1 MEYLLKMLFFANIAS
16 NLKVESMH
24 LAHRNCEY
32 ILGVIYLFVF
42 PVLLWADNK
51 VNTYHFKSISTSVN
65 FPTNEVRKLFQ
76 DSQGYIWIS
85 TYNGLLRY
93 DGYSIVVYKPD
104 GVNHGR
110 SIDSFVNMVAEDKE
124 NNLWIGTEIER
135 ENKNGETEILTKD
148 WYYNHEFDDAEL
160 RMLIDSILF
169 SKTIPRNQAQ
179 ELIEKIKGLSNVYFS
194 AKVQHVCNLPGL
206 SHTDN
211 RQTMLN
217 VEMIDDAISEG
228 KKVAF
233 LYNTYGIDKHLHPRK
248 DTKYIVNPYQM
259 VANEGKYY
267 LICNY
272 DKYDNLSNYR
282 IDRMTE
288 IEILD
293 EKVKDKSL
301 VKGMEHGLNLPQ
313 HMAEHLY
320 MFSDSAATIVL
331 KVQKGNMGDIV
342 DWFDK
347 NFEVLSPK
355 FVQNNYPDNFNP
367 EADANKAF
375 IRVTCSQNA
384 MFHWAMQYGT
394 SVEVIE
400 PADLRERIRN
410 AVNEMAERYK

>member
-1 MEYLLKMLFFANIAS
+1 MAYPTSGKKMLNICILDI
-16 NLKVESMH
+16 LKKYTDCDHTMDQKDIMRKLTEDYDITVD
-24 LAHRNCEY
+24 R
-32 ILGVIYLFVF
+32 
-42 PVLLWADNK
+42 
-51 VNTYHFKSISTSVN
+51 KSIKAN
-65 FPTNEVRKLFQ
+65 LDCLF
-76 DSQGYIWIS
+76 DYGY
-85 TYNGLLRY
+85 
-93 DGYSIVVYKPD
+93 
-104 GVNHGR
+104 
-110 SIDSFVNMVAEDKE
+110 
-124 NNLWIGTEIER
+124 EIECT
-135 ENKNGETEILTKD
+135 KTERIKKDGTKEIITSN

-233 LYNTYGIDKHLHPRK
+233 LYNTYGIDKQLHPRK

-282 IDRMTE
+282 IDRMKE

-320 MFSDSAATIVL
+320 MFSDPAATIVL

-355 FVQNNYPDNFNP
+355 
-367 EADANKAF
+367 
-375 IRVTCSQNA
+375 
-384 MFHWAMQYGT
+384 
-394 SVEVIE
+394 
-400 PADLRERIRN
+400 
-410 AVNEMAERYK
+410 

>member
-1 MEYLLKMLFFANIAS
+1 MSTYMVDGKKMMNICILEILRKYTDSEHTMDQKDIIKKLETEYGMKVDRKSVKS
-16 NLKVESMH
+16 NLMNLVD
-24 LAHRNCEY
+24 
-32 ILGVIYLFVF
+32 F
-42 PVLLWADNK
+42 
-51 VNTYHFKSISTSVN
+51 
-65 FPTNEVRKLFQ
+65 
-76 DSQGYIWIS
+76 GY
-85 TYNGLLRY
+85 
-93 DGYSIVVYKPD
+93 
-104 GVNHGR
+104 
-110 SIDSFVNMVAEDKE
+110 
-124 NNLWIGTEIER
+124 NLECTEIER
-135 ENKNGETEILTKD
+135 ENKNGEIEILTKD

-233 LYNTYGIDKHLHPRK
+233 LYNTYGIDKQLHPRK

-293 EKVKDKSL
+293 EKVKDKRD
-301 VKGMEHGLNLPQ
+301 GAWTE
-313 HMAEHLY
+313 
-320 MFSDSAATIVL
+320 SATAY
-331 KVQKGNMGDIV
+331 G
-342 DWFDK
+342 
-347 NFEVLSPK
+347 
-355 FVQNNYPDNFNP
+355 
-367 EADANKAF
+367 
-375 IRVTCSQNA
+375 
-384 MFHWAMQYGT
+384 GT
-394 SVEVIE
+394 SLHVQ
-400 PADLRERIRN
+400 
-410 AVNEMAERYK
+410 

>member
-1 MEYLLKMLFFANIAS
+1 
-16 NLKVESMH
+16 
-24 LAHRNCEY
+24 
-32 ILGVIYLFVF
+32 
-42 PVLLWADNK
+42 
-51 VNTYHFKSISTSVN
+51 
-65 FPTNEVRKLFQ
+65 
-76 DSQGYIWIS
+76 
-85 TYNGLLRY
+85 
-93 DGYSIVVYKPD
+93 
-104 GVNHGR
+104 
-110 SIDSFVNMVAEDKE
+110 
-124 NNLWIGTEIER
+124 
-135 ENKNGETEILTKD
+135 
-148 WYYNHEFDDAEL
+148 
-160 RMLIDSILF
+160 
-169 SKTIPRNQAQ
+169 
-179 ELIEKIKGLSNVYFS
+179 
-194 AKVQHVCNLPGL
+194 
-206 SHTDN
+206 
-211 RQTMLN
+211 
-217 VEMIDDAISEG
+217 
-228 KKVAF
+228 
-233 LYNTYGIDKHLHPRK
+233 
-248 DTKYIVNPYQM
+248 M

-320 MFSDSAATIVL
+320 MFSDPSATIVL
-331 KVQKGNMGDIV
+331 KVQKANMGDIV

-355 FVQNNYPDNFNP
+355 FVQNNYPQNFKP
-367 EADANKAF
+367 ETDADKAF

-400 PADLRERIRN
+400 PAALRERIRN

>member
-1 MEYLLKMLFFANIAS
+1 MESLNNILKKSLNKEFLSAIISNPREKGGIVKIKIRPVEHKDNI
-16 NLKVESMH
+16 LYQCEE
-24 LAHRNCEY
+24 HRNNQVFHHNLNEEEAAGYIENAMQEFKQMQLETRKFRYQVLVSKKGKMTIQRRLQTGRFKEIDLSHNRKKHY
-32 ILGVIYLFVF
+32 ILEEGKAVPFLQDLGVMTKEGEI
-42 PVLLWADNK
+42 
-51 VNTYHFKSISTSVN
+51 
-65 FPTNEVRKLFQ
+65 VRTKF
-76 DSQGYIWIS
+76 
-85 TYNGLLRY
+85 
-93 DGYSIVVYKPD
+93 
-104 GVNHGR
+104 
-110 SIDSFVNMVAEDKE
+110 DKFRQ
-124 NNLWIGTEIER
+124 I
-135 ENKNGETEILTKD
+135 
-148 WYYNHEFDDAEL
+148 
-160 RMLIDSILF
+160 
-169 SKTIPRNQAQ
+169 
-179 ELIEKIKGLSNVYFS
+179 
-194 AKVQHVCNLPGL
+194 
-206 SHTDN
+206 N
-211 RQTMLN
+211 RFI
-217 VEMIDDAISEG
+217 EMIDDAISEG

-233 LYNTYGIDKHLHPRK
+233 LYNTYGIDKQLHPRK

-320 MFSDSAATIVL
+320 MFSDPAATIVL

-367 EADANKAF
+367 ETDANKAF

-400 PADLRERIRN
+400 PADLRERIRD

>member
-1 MEYLLKMLFFANIAS
+1 
-16 NLKVESMH
+16 
-24 LAHRNCEY
+24 
-32 ILGVIYLFVF
+32 
-42 PVLLWADNK
+42 
-51 VNTYHFKSISTSVN
+51 
-65 FPTNEVRKLFQ
+65 
-76 DSQGYIWIS
+76 
-85 TYNGLLRY
+85 
-93 DGYSIVVYKPD
+93 
-104 GVNHGR
+104 
-110 SIDSFVNMVAEDKE
+110 
-124 NNLWIGTEIER
+124 
-135 ENKNGETEILTKD
+135 
-148 WYYNHEFDDAEL
+148 
-160 RMLIDSILF
+160 
-169 SKTIPRNQAQ
+169 
-179 ELIEKIKGLSNVYFS
+179 
-194 AKVQHVCNLPGL
+194 
-206 SHTDN
+206 
-211 RQTMLN
+211 
-217 VEMIDDAISEG
+217 MIDDAISEG

-233 LYNTYGIDKHLHPRK
+233 LYNTYGIDKQLHPRK

-355 FVQNNYPDNFNP
+355 FVQNNYPDNFNLDTD
-367 EADANKAF
+367 ADKAF

>member
-1 MEYLLKMLFFANIAS
+1 MSTYMVDGKKMMNICILEILRKYTDSEHTMDQKDIIKKLETEYGMKVDRKSVKS
-16 NLKVESMH
+16 NLMNLVD
-24 LAHRNCEY
+24 
-32 ILGVIYLFVF
+32 F
-42 PVLLWADNK
+42 
-51 VNTYHFKSISTSVN
+51 
-65 FPTNEVRKLFQ
+65 
-76 DSQGYIWIS
+76 GY
-85 TYNGLLRY
+85 
-93 DGYSIVVYKPD
+93 
-104 GVNHGR
+104 
-110 SIDSFVNMVAEDKE
+110 
-124 NNLWIGTEIER
+124 NLECTEIGR

-160 RMLIDSILF
+160 RMWIDSILF

-233 LYNTYGIDKHLHPRK
+233 LYNTYGIDKQLHPRK

-320 MFSDSAATIVL
+320 MFSDPAATIVL

-367 EADANKAF
+367 ETDANKAF

-400 PADLRERIRN
+400 PADLRERIRD